1 MKVLLK
7 YLKSCCVFKGF
18 YGDALAIPKGDCKQC
33 QCNRDGTQE
42 TGFGPPV
49 CDQLSGQ
56 CQCKIHVVG
65 KNCDRCEDGFYNI
78 ISGEVSAPRNAQTN
92 VIQEG
97 SVRQCAE

>member
-1 MKVLLK
+1 MKMLIK
-7 YLKSCCVFKGF
+7 YLKSCVFKGF

-33 QCNRDGTQE
+33 QCNHDGTQE

-65 KNCDRCEDGFYNI
+65 KNCDQCEDGFYNI
-78 ISGEVSAPRNAQTN
+78 ISGEVSVHRNAERN
-92 VIQEG
+92 IIQVGFE
-97 SVRQCAE
+97 RQCAE